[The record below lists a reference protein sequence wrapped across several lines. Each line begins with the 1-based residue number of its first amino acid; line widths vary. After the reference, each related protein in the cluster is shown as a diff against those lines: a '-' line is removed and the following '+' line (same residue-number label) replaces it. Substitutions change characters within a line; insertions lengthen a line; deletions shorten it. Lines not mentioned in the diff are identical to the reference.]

1 MDDKT
6 KKILGTLSPAYGLM
20 SGHGAFGKLA
30 PAAGLL
36 PMALA
41 QDRKDRD
48 EEKARNAAT
57 SVASPVIK
65 GPTAGMKKGGSVKS
79 SASRRAD
86 GIAQRGKTKGR
97 MV

>member
-30 PAAGLL
+30 PVAGVL

-41 QDRKDRD
+41 QDRKDRK
-48 EEKARNAAT
+48 EEEAVNA
-57 SVASPVIK
+57 ASPVIK
-65 GPTAGMKKGGSVKS
+65 GPTVGMKKGGSVKS